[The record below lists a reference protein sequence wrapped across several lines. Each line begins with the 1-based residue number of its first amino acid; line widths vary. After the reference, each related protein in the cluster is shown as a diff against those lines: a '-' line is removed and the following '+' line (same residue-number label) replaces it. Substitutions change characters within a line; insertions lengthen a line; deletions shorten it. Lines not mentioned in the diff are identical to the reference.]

1 MANRVDPDQ
10 TEQFDLSL
18 LCLPRPACP
27 KTEDYSGN
35 CIKNSEACYEKPRFK
50 RPIFNKATN
59 ILFGLL
65 CTHSG
70 AVTESDVGIRNKHGN
85 KLLFS
90 DT

>member
-1 MANRVDPDQ
+1 MANRIDPDQ
-10 TEQFDLSL
+10 TEQFDLSH

-27 KTEDYSGN
+27 KTEDYFGN

-50 RPIFNKATN
+50 RPQVYIN

-70 AVTESDVGIRNKHGN
+70 AVTESDVGIRN
-85 KLLFS
+85 L
-90 DT
+90 